1 MQRMFAMARK
11 TSKMPALTPAEKRL
25 RNTHCK
31 LRDALERLVKG
42 RTTIAIAHRL
52 STLRHANRLVVL
64 DKGRIVEQGTHDE
77 LMARPDGIYANL
89 VRIQATFTTEPI

>member
-1 MQRMFAMARK
+1 MERMLAMTRK

-42 RTTIAIAHRL
+42 DRKSTRL
-52 STLRHANRLVVL
+52 NSSH
-64 DKGRIVEQGTHDE
+64 
-77 LMARPDGIYANL
+77 
-89 VRIQATFTTEPI
+89 